1 MSGDDAEGRIAQ
13 VIADTEATYTGAI
26 VRVGA
31 EIKPQHRVIASA
43 LRARI
48 AALRAPLVHGSDA
61 DWLLGQAAFHA
72 QQILRLVQLYEDG
85 EIGIDGAVEAIRVE
99 AEMILTGPKD
109 DDEPE
114 AAEPPGPD
122 E

>member
-1 MSGDDAEGRIAQ
+1 MSGDDAEGLIAQ

-61 DWLLGQAAFHA
+61 DWLLGLAQARA
-72 QQILRLVQLYEDG
+72 QEILHLVQLYEDG
-85 EIGIDGAVEAIRVE
+85 HAGRDGTLYYIRAAAQAIVS
-99 AEMILTGPKD
+99 GP
-109 DDEPE
+109 DDEEPE
-114 AAEPPGPD
+114 TAEPPGPD